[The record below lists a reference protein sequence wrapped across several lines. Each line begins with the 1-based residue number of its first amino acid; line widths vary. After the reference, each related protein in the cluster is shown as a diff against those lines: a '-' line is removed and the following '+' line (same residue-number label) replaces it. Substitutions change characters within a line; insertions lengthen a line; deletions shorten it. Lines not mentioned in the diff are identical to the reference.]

1 MRLQE
6 ELGAILDHSVAHSM
20 SLAASAVFHI
30 DARLQWLVQWVEEE
44 AIALAGAAQSHEQL
58 QEVRA
63 AGGSL

>member
-1 MRLQE
+1 
-6 ELGAILDHSVAHSM
+6 M

-58 QEVRA
+58 QEVKA